1 MKLRIRGNTLRL
13 RLSQSEVDQIGRGQS
28 VVETTTF
35 PDGGQLQYLIRTS
48 EFQTNVVKSGGV
60 LNTLIEVIVE
70 KTVAERWVGS
80 EEVGLYGATPLL
92 VGSLELLVE
101 KDFACINPRDGVE
114 DKDSFPNPSSITV
127 S

>member
-1 MKLRIRGNTLRL
+1 MKLRIRGNTFRL

-28 VVETTTF
+28 VIETTTF
-35 PDGGQLQYLIRTS
+35 PDGSQLQYVMRTS
-48 EFQTNVVKSGGV
+48 DLQTNVIKSGGA

-70 KTVAERWVGS
+70 KTVADRWVSS
-80 EEVGLYGATPLL
+80 EEVGLYGARPLL
-92 VGSLELLVE
+92 VGALELLVE

-114 DKDSFPNPSSITV
+114 DQDSFPNPSSVTG